1 MTIHVVTGYS
11 LEAFGDTVARR
22 RIKREQVYGQRRST
36 QSATNIVGAWTRE
49 EMGIASIKELDE
61 QERSVFRA
69 MVEMIAGG
77 GYDASWSGP
86 HAKWLAMIGR
96 RPLYVNHDV
105 GTGNYTRRSRA
116 RHWRDLV

>member
-1 MTIHVVTGYS
+1 M
-11 LEAFGDTVARR
+11 
-22 RIKREQVYGQRRST
+22 RIS
-36 QSATNIVGAWTRE
+36 
-49 EMGIASIKELDE
+49 SIRELDE
-61 QERSVFRA
+61 QERQVFDD
-69 MVEMIAGG
+69 MVAMIASGR
-77 GYDASWSGP
+77 YDASWSGP